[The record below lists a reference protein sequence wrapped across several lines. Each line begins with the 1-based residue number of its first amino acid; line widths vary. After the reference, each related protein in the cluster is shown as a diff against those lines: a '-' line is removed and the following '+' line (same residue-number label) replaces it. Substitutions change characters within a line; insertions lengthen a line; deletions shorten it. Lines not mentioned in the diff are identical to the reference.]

1 MVKYVKDNK
10 HKRAVLKKPA
20 STLDRTILSAGVVK
34 KTKAKYADQI
44 KANQAAAR
52 ARRLAKLPAAAREAR
67 EAKAGKPK
75 AKVSKPELRAR
86 RKANAAKLA
95 ADKAKAAAAAK
106 ATKKGKTLKRTRK
119 VRYNVHFR
127 RPHTLRLPSK
137 PRYARTAAGKQGKN
151 DEFSIVRYPLMTESS
166 MKKIEVN
173 NTLTFIVAVTANK
186 PSIRRAVEKLYDV
199 KVVKVNTLIRPDN
212 TKKAYVRLSADHDA
226 LVVANKIS
234 IV

>member
-1 MVKYVKDNK
+1 M
-10 HKRAVLKKPA
+10 
-20 STLDRTILSAGVVK
+20 K

-44 KANQAAAR
+44 AANQAAAR

-75 AKVSKPELRAR
+75 AKVSKTDLRAR
-86 RKANAAKLA
+86 RKENAAKLA
-95 ADKAKAAAAAK
+95 ASKAKAAAAAK

-137 PRYARTAAGKQGKN
+137 PRYERTAAGKHEGKN